1 MEATHYVE
9 FSESPPYPQ
18 EKQNF
23 GHSIKIDTIGS
34 FFFFNDC
41 LIPPST
47 YQFRVVQ
54 DGFGLIF
61 SIDLKIPVH
70 TRSFEIV
77 PESCHLLIGLSLHKY
92 LSMLLIIAGK
102 IDVPSNLI
110 VDYT

>member
-1 MEATHYVE
+1 MLN
-9 FSESPPYPQ
+9 F
-18 EKQNF
+18 QNP
-23 GHSIKIDTIGS
+23 HLIHRKNKILDIPSKLIRLGV
-34 FFFFNDC
+34 FFFNDC
-41 LIPPST
+41 LIPPNT

-54 DGFGLIF
+54 DGFGPIF